1 MTVVMMMLLWCWVVN
16 CCVNH
21 CCRSYITTSW
31 LSHRRY
37 IVDLNVC
44 TPMATTTSPDDAT
57 PDVDNVTDGVSAAVT
72 AAPEEAAIANNNI
85 LFMMMK
91 LCVCR

>member
-1 MTVVMMMLLWCWVVN
+1 
-16 CCVNH
+16 
-21 CCRSYITTSW
+21 
-31 LSHRRY
+31 
-37 IVDLNVC
+37 
-44 TPMATTTSPDDAT
+44 MATTTSPDDAT
-57 PDVDNVTDGVSAAVT
+57 PDVDNVTDGVSAAAA